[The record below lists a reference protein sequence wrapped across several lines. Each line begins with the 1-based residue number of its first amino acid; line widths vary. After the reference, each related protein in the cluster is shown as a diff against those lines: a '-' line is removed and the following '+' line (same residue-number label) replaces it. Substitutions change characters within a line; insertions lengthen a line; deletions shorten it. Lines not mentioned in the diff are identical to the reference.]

1 MAGSRRSAPK
11 DPERAI
17 QDAVEAIR
25 KGERPAALLIC
36 GEDDY
41 LRGKA
46 ARSLGEVLLPE
57 AERTG
62 FNFRVQDG
70 EREDIPEILAFLR
83 TYSLFGGSN
92 ILWVERTR
100 LLVSKFNV
108 EEVLGRAATS
118 WEDAARRDD
127 EAGKNRAAHDVL
139 KVLSVRRLDLDAI
152 DPQGAGGALDELGG
166 AAGPWLHQV
175 HAFCMEHEL
184 APAGEA
190 AEGELLKA
198 LGEGWAEG
206 NTLVLVAATCDRRLK
221 LFKAL
226 KAHGTVVDVS
236 LATGRTRTD
245 EEAYRKRLAGI
256 AQDEGARMT
265 PGARQILERKVGF
278 DLSRLQ
284 SEVVKLAT
292 YVGDKRTIDEKAV
305 EEVVGWTREEGQWEL
320 SNAVQERHLG
330 RALRALHRTLQ
341 HGEAPVRLFFQVAA
355 KVRSLLQARAC
366 IEGPLAGV
374 WRDGM
379 DDRDYRFKV
388 RPRVEA
394 LLAEGGE
401 DVEPYT
407 GLLKAHPWALFKALE
422 AAGRYRRAELLE
434 AQEVLYRT
442 NYRLVSGGGPAAALL
457 EQMVV
462 TLLSGKRPGGF
473 LDEPPSQ
480 A

>member
-1 MAGSRRSAPK
+1 
-11 DPERAI
+11 
-17 QDAVEAIR
+17 
-25 KGERPAALLIC
+25 
-36 GEDDY
+36 
-41 LRGKA
+41 
-46 ARSLGEVLLPE
+46 
-57 AERTG
+57 
-62 FNFRVQDG
+62 
-70 EREDIPEILAFLR
+70 
-83 TYSLFGGSN
+83 
-92 ILWVERTR
+92 VERTR

-108 EEVLGRAATS
+108 DEVLARAATT

-127 EAGKNRAAHDVL
+127 EAGRSRAAQDVL
-139 KVLSVRRLDLDAI
+139 KVLAVRRLELDAI
-152 DPQGAGGALDELGG
+152 DPDGAGGALAELGG

-175 HAFCMEHEL
+175 HAFCVEHDL
-184 APAGEA
+184 APAAQA

-198 LGEGWAEG
+198 LEEGWPEG

-226 KAHGTVVDVS
+226 KAHGTVVDVA
-236 LATGRTRTD
+236 LATGRARTD
-245 EEAYRKRLAGI
+245 EEAYRRRLEGI
-256 AQDEGARMT
+256 ADDEGARMT
-265 PGARQILERKVGF
+265 PAARQLLERKVGF

-292 YVGDKRTIDEKAV
+292 YVGSDGTIDERAV

-330 RALRALHRTLQ
+330 RALRALRRTLQ

-355 KVRSLLQARAC
+355 KVRSLLQAQAC

-379 DDRDYRFKV
+379 DDRDYRFQV

-394 LLAEGGE
+394 LVAEGGE
-401 DVEPYT
+401 EAEPYL

-422 AAGRYRRAELLE
+422 AAGRYRKTELLA

-442 NYRLVSGGGPAAALL
+442 NWRLVSGGGPPAALL

-462 TLLSGKRPGGF
+462 TLLSGRPL
-473 LDEPPSQ
+473 LDETPSQ